1 MTNRWSSAALR
12 AIQCVVSGV
21 FPSVLA
27 TSAFA
32 ADSGYLPDTS
42 LDLVS
47 FFRRANGLYV
57 DVDVG
62 AAQYPNTIDVGAPD
76 IVLKSVD
83 SRTVD
88 TAWGLAFGWRFTP
101 YFATEVG
108 DVNLGRESA
117 TLSDGSAANHAAG
130 NVTLAI
136 QGPTIAFTGSIPFD
150 AWESYL
156 KVGYL
161 FSDAD
166 LSFSGSIGPGPLGY
180 DFSKESPAP
189 FAALGVLYKFDDRW
203 YARLELE
210 RYQNVA
216 YDSSNTTNTVNV
228 NAGTVGIGL
237 RF

>member
-1 MTNRWSSAALR
+1 MTNRRSSAALR
-12 AIQCVVSGV
+12 AIQRIVSGV
-21 FPSVLA
+21 LASVLA
-27 TSAFA
+27 TSALA
-32 ADSGYLPDTS
+32 ADSGYLPNTS
-42 LDLVS
+42 LNLVNY
-47 FFRRANGLYV
+47 FRSASGLYV
-57 DVDVG
+57 DLDVG

-88 TAWGLAFGWRFTP
+88 TAWGLAFGWRFTA

-108 DVNLGRESA
+108 YVNLGRESV

-130 NVTLAI
+130 SATLAI

-161 FSDAD
+161 FSNAG
-166 LSFSGSIGPGPLGY
+166 LSFSGTIGPGPLGG

-189 FAALGVLYKFDDRW
+189 FAALGVLYKFDERW
-203 YARLELE
+203 YAKLELE

-228 NAGTVGIGL
+228 NAGTAGIGF